1 MVMPFFPYQRMA
13 RLLYYLVILRWRC
26 YIIANGDP
34 FEVFIEYIQGLPVED
49 QRLVKDVM
57 QKFALAVVNTG

>member
-1 MVMPFFPYQRMA
+1 MPT
-13 RLLYYLVILRWRC
+13 
-26 YIIANGDP
+26 GDP